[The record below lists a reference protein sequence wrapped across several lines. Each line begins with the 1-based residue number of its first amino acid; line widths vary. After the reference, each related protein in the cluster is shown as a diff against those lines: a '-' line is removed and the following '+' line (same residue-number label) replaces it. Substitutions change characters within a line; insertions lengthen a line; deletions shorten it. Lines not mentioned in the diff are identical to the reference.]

1 MGPPGESLWS
11 AIRRPYCIPK
21 KRTKLFYVPK
31 SLRSALDWLHSG
43 LGKKAFRYTV
53 TSGVSFVVSQVS
65 FVALFGTHLAGA
77 KYSSISATLIGAVP
91 SYVMNRYWAFEK
103 KDSNS
108 LFGEV
113 VPYVIMALISLA
125 FSTWATD
132 FADSHK
138 GMVSGSHLLTVAWV
152 DGAYILSFA
161 ILWAVKF
168 AFLNR
173 ILFAK
178 RKVAPVLALADDSSD
193 EEPERAS

>member
-1 MGPPGESLWS
+1 ME
-11 AIRRPYCIPK
+11 
-21 KRTKLFYVPK
+21 VPR
-31 SLRSALDWLHSG
+31 SLRSALDWLNSG
-43 LGKKAFRYTV
+43 LGKKAYRYTV
-53 TSGVSFVVSQVS
+53 TSGVSFVISQVS
-65 FVALFGTHLAGA
+65 FVILFGAHLAGA

-91 SYVMNRYWAFEK
+91 SYIMNRYWAFEK

-108 LFGEV
+108 FFGEV

-132 FADSHK
+132 FADSHQ
-138 GMVSGSHLLTVAWV
+138 GIVSGSHLLTVAWV

-161 ILWAVKF
+161 ILWVAKF

-178 RKVAPVLALADDSSD
+178 RRAAPALDLAANSSD
-193 EEPERAS
+193 EEPERAG

>member
-1 MGPPGESLWS
+1 M
-11 AIRRPYCIPK
+11 
-21 KRTKLFYVPK
+21 FVPK
-31 SLRSALDWLHSG
+31 LLRSALDWLGSE

-65 FVALFGTHLAGA
+65 FVAFFGAHIMGA

-108 LFGEV
+108 LSREV
-113 VPYVIMALISLA
+113 VPYIAMALISLA

-138 GMVSGSHLLTVAWV
+138 GLVSGSHLLTVAWV
-152 DGAYILSFA
+152 DGAYMLSFA
-161 ILWAVKF
+161 ILWIAKF

-173 ILFAK
+173 ILFAT
-178 RKVAPVLALADDSSD
+178 RRPDPAPAAEDSSED